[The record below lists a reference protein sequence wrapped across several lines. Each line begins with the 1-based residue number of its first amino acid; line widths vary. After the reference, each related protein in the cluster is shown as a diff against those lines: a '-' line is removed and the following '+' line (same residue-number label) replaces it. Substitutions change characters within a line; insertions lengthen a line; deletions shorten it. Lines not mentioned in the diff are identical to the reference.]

1 MATIHIKGK
10 SKLTMYLTGVTG
22 SALNRHSLNVTNIKQ
37 HYRRMLYP
45 GTVVFLLAMLYT
57 VDV

>member
-1 MATIHIKGK
+1 
-10 SKLTMYLTGVTG
+10 MYLTGVTG
-22 SALNRHSLNVTNIKQ
+22 SALNRHSMNVTNIKH
-37 HYRRMLYP
+37 HYRRMLNP